1 MVIKNFN
8 HERLKNVR
16 CISLTDDSNVNEF
29 YANFLLEHNKIFSYL
44 QEKDLSEAKSYLI
57 DILKQKIEYMKKS
70 SAFKND
76 GVMMP
81 FLSFENIKK
90 IYDVELLYLFSD
102 SDLEKSKF
110 GLDSVFVGENLLFLV
125 EYKSRSNSCK
135 EDAVENALEEA
146 TVSIFGKDSYD
157 LSTLKYCRKNLD
169 TINIKQPENILEL
182 LNYYKL
188 NRNNA
193 DNLTDKVGLSFNVC
207 IISPIDEFNI
217 DVLEEHILKKYL
229 NCNLCGQC
237 KKYKCARYEK
247 IKINDVVHIQ
257 LSNEF
262 DLEQMY
268 EIMLNKIEAC
278 YEEK

>member
-1 MVIKNFN
+1 MIIRKFN

-16 CISLTDDSNVNEF
+16 CISLTDESNVNEF
-29 YANFLLEHNKIFSYL
+29 YANFLLEHNKLFSYL

-70 SAFKND
+70 STFKND

-90 IYDVELLYLFSD
+90 VYDVELLYLFSD

-135 EDAVENALEEA
+135 EDAVETALEEA
-146 TVSIFGKDSYD
+146 AISIFGKDSYD
-157 LSTLKYCRKNLD
+157 LSTLKYCRRNLD
-169 TINIKQPENILEL
+169 TIKIKQPENILEL

-188 NRNNA
+188 NRNKA
-193 DNLTDKVGLSFNVC
+193 DNLTVKAGLSFNVC
-207 IISPIDEFNI
+207 IISPVDEFNI
-217 DVLEEHILKKYL
+217 DVLEKHILNKYL
-229 NCNLCGQC
+229 NCNACSEC
-237 KKYKCARYEK
+237 KKYKCARYK
-247 IKINDVVHIQ
+247 NIKINDVVHIQ
-257 LSNEF
+257 LSNQF

-268 EIMLNKIEAC
+268 KIMLKKIEVC
-278 YEEK
+278 HEEK